1 MRNDTSLPA
10 NQHERVSPGAPPGE
24 PPAPPGRIARDRY
37 PVPIQILHWLVVA
50 LVLAQVISSDWME
63 DWFDGPRV
71 ADAAA
76 PLSSGALVHAITGAA
91 ILVLMGARF
100 VARFSWGTPPAP
112 GDLPVGLRVL
122 SRLNHFAFYLL
133 LVALPLT
140 GLMAVFFAP
149 AVAWTHSVL
158 TIALYAVL
166 ALHVAAVAWHMLV
179 LRDGLLWRMLGR

>member
-1 MRNDTSLPA
+1 MQTNASSNDSQQT
-10 NQHERVSPGAPPGE
+10 RVSPGAAPGE
-24 PPAPPGRIARDRY
+24 PPSPSGRIAQDRY
-37 PVPIQILHWLVVA
+37 PLPIRVLHWLVVA
-50 LVLAQVISSDWME
+50 LVLVQVISSDWME
-63 DWFDGPRV
+63 AWFDRARV

-76 PLSSGALVHAITGAA
+76 PLSSGALVHAVTGAA
-91 ILVLMGARF
+91 ILLLMAIRF
-100 VARFSWGTPPAP
+100 LVRFSWGTPPAP
-112 GDLPVGLRVL
+112 GDLPVGLRIL

-166 ALHVAAVAWHMLV
+166 ALHVAAVLWHMLV